1 MNVVDYS
8 ERQKGVKTLTPFLRE
23 KLIYEAET
31 LDKYSQVGLLSV
43 CIISTPFVILTAC
56 RYSLIELCARA

>member
-1 MNVVDYS
+1 MDYS

-31 LDKYSQVGLLSV
+31 LDKYSQVGLIPAF
-43 CIISTPFVILTAC
+43 IIGILVVI
-56 RYSLIELCARA
+56 